1 MDTSVSSINGG
12 TGPKYVNVR
21 NRDVFLI
28 SLLYSKASIGFL
40 CLIGLMSAV
49 NTVLFIQQ
57 LSKSEPLCI
66 FNNYLP
72 YGSPEIRDTSMP
84 IVYYCRFLEFSVPIT
99 FLQLILCILALSFGL
114 NRKSMLFFTAYCF
127 LWMLLFHG
135 AIFFVFIFYLNYEEL
150 LRTVFERLL
159 EEVITKDE
167 AFCVA
172 MEPILHC
179 RVPNGTV
186 NDIIETVCATQ
197 RRHHL
202 TLAANCTEHST
213 AYLIDRTWLL
223 TVAIE
228 YGFVILVGIYATVR
242 GIFRFR
248 QKRQRQNGRHLIDDP
263 RPPRPHSAA
272 TLETHHGKLIREITS
287 EGNSAATL

>member
-1 MDTSVSSINGG
+1 MDNSVSSIGA

-28 SLLYSKASIGFL
+28 SFLYSRASIGFL

-49 NTVLFIQQ
+49 NTVLFIKQ
-57 LSKSEPLCI
+57 LGKSEPLCI

-114 NRKSMLFFTAYCF
+114 NRKK
-127 LWMLLFHG
+127 
-135 AIFFVFIFYLNYEEL
+135 L
-150 LRTVFERLL
+150 LRTVFEKLL

-179 RVPNGTV
+179 RVPNASV
-186 NDIIETVCATQ
+186 HDIIEVVCETQ

-248 QKRQRQNGRHLIDDP
+248 QKRLRQNNGRHLIDDSNLQ
-263 RPPRPHSAA
+263 RPHSA
-272 TLETHHGKLIREITS
+272 TLESQYHHGKLIRDITS